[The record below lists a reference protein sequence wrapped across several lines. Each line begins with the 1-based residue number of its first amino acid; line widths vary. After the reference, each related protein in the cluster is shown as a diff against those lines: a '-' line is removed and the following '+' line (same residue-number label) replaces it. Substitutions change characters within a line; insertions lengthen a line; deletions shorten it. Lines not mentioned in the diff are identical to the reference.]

1 VQSERREEKMNK
13 AKAKKLAEKIAID
26 LLTVHLGMKGAI
38 ECTRMQLMYGK
49 DDNER
54 NMGGRCK
61 QSMID
66 CIAERLE
73 KGEI

>member
-1 VQSERREEKMNK
+1 MNK
-13 AKAKKLAEKIAID
+13 VKAKMLAEKIATD

-38 ECTRMQLMYGK
+38 ECTRMQLMHGK
-49 DDNER
+49 EGNER

-66 CIAERLE
+66 CILDRLE